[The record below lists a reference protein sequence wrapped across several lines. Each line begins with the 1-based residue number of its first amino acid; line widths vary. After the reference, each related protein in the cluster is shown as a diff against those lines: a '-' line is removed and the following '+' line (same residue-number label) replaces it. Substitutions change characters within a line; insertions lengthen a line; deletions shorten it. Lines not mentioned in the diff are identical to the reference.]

1 MITAAFLKAAGGLAQ
16 LKAGLLREAFIMW
29 VVISITKDKAAAEK
43 VKEFLD
49 KEGILVD
56 LRPITKKK
64 EAGTYEIL
72 VLESEALE
80 ARDILSDCGII

>member
-1 MITAAFLKAAGGLAQ
+1 
-16 LKAGLLREAFIMW
+16 MW
-29 VVISITKDKAAAEK
+29 VVISITRDKAVAEK
-43 VKEFLD
+43 AKGVLE
-49 KEGILVD
+49 KEGVLVD

-80 ARDILSDCGII
+80 ARDILSECGII

>member
-56 LRPITKKK
+56 LRSITKKK

>member
-1 MITAAFLKAAGGLAQ
+1 
-16 LKAGLLREAFIMW
+16 MW
-29 VVISITKDKAAAEK
+29 VVISITRDKAAAEK
-43 VKEFLD
+43 AKEVLD

-64 EAGTYEIL
+64 EQGTYEIL